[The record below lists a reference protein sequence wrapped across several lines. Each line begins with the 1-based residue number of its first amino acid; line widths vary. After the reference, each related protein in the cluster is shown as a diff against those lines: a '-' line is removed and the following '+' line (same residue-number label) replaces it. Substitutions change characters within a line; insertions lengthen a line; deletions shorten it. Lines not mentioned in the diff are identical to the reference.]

1 MSLLFNPMT
10 ILYKIKKYRWNET
23 KNFMF
28 HFTCIFWVVFFA
40 TDMWIMFVIASWRV
54 SKCFHRIFNENWRVN
69 MDAFEY
75 TLVLY
80 TIIGFHQYI
89 VNYQSLLS
97 LLLFSYK
104 HVIYQRCK
112 EIASRRKCR
121 QRVKWSEFIKLLSD
135 K

>member
-97 LLLFSYK
+97 LLLFTIVLKPYSRINVWLACFLDK
-104 HVIYQRCK
+104 HKKIFIRNVKRC
-112 EIASRRKCR
+112 IT
-121 QRVKWSEFIKLLSD
+121 
-135 K
+135 